1 MALCNGSCT
10 SGVTVATSSSTA
22 VPCAA
27 RERLQEALL
36 TYFQHAEFR
45 PGQLESSTLPAL
57 HRKDVF
63 VRMATVS
70 GKSLCMF
77 LVPLSH
83 SSTAMGIIISPLK
96 ALMEQQVMIPE
107 KEPIPLNLLKN
118 RSSSCVKLGSLQFVL
133 DLYAVLMIL
142 QVESID
148 LVCSYLV

>member
-10 SGVTVATSSSTA
+10 SGVTVAASSSTA

-45 PGQLESSTLPAL
+45 PGQLESTLPAL

-63 VRMATVS
+63 VHMATGS

-96 ALMEQQVMIPE
+96 ALMEQHAGNDSR
-107 KEPIPLNLLKN
+107 K
-118 RSSSCVKLGSLQFVL
+118 GT
-133 DLYAVLMIL
+133 
-142 QVESID
+142 
-148 LVCSYLV
+148 